1 MWNPQRLAR
10 ALLGV
15 MTLATPL
22 EVVDACGYFPFNRIL
37 LESEDAFLS
46 LPYST
51 FSYEAKRV
59 PAPYPPPARAVP
71 PEMGN
76 IDSLGTAQARQ
87 TEKVDLDE
95 LSKALGTIRPDPA
108 QRQKILADYT
118 AVRQALTAHAQAMAA
133 WQEHLWT
140 GFPFDATEPAPAPPL
155 SVPEALPGEFAD
167 YLRGAI
173 AYRQKQ
179 RETARQAW
187 LALLE
192 RPAEQRQLRST
203 WAAYMLGRS
212 YADENAAEAIRWYQ
226 KTRELA
232 KQGFADSLGLA
243 SASLGWEAQAEL
255 KQGRHAPA
263 LELFRRIF
271 PQSADAIRP
280 QASVFV

>member
-1 MWNPQRLAR
+1 M
-10 ALLGV
+10 
-15 MTLATPL
+15 
-22 EVVDACGYFPFNRIL
+22 
-37 LESEDAFLS
+37 
-46 LPYST
+46 
-51 FSYEAKRV
+51 
-59 PAPYPPPARAVP
+59 
-71 PEMGN
+71 
-76 IDSLGTAQARQ
+76 
-87 TEKVDLDE
+87 
-95 LSKALGTIRPDPA
+95 
-108 QRQKILADYT
+108 
-118 AVRQALTAHAQAMAA
+118 
-133 WQEHLWT
+133 
-140 GFPFDATEPAPAPPL
+140 PPL

-226 KTRELA
+226 KTQELA

-263 LELFRRIF
+263 LELFRVQLDAGDPAAPVSLLLAARRAATGAGPEARAACVQNPTARRLIVGYLLSSSMLGSEVIPPGWKASRQRIRRSKK
-271 PQSADAIRP
+271 PNGWPRRLIRPATSITPEPGWRKPPAQAPIAQWLRAKLLLRDGKIADAALDRRCRRP
-280 QASVFV
+280 LPARRELTDHPRSPTRG